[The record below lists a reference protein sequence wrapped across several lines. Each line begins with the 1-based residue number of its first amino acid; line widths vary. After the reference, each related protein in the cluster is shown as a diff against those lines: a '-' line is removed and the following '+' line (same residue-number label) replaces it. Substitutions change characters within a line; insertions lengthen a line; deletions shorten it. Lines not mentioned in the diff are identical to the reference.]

1 MPKDGPIWLVLLAVG
16 TGAALGAICRWA
28 LSYALNPL
36 AAWMPLG
43 TLVANVLGGFLI
55 GGVLAWTAA
64 TPDIPPVVRL
74 FIVTGFLGGLTT
86 FSTFSAEAF
95 TFIETGRFLQAGSHI
110 LTHVTCSL
118 TGTWLGWRLM
128 KAWLF

>member
-1 MPKDGPIWLVLLAVG
+1 MTKDGPIWLVLLAVG

-43 TLVANVLGGFLI
+43 
-55 GGVLAWTAA
+55 LAWTAA

-95 TFIETGRFLQAGSHI
+95 TFIETGRFLQAASHI